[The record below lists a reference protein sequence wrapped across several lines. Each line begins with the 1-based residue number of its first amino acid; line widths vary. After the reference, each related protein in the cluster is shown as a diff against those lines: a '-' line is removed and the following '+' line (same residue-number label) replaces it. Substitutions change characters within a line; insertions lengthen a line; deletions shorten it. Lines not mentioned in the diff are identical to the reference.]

1 MIVPRSHVWWLTI
14 GIALLTL
21 AVVGCQSSQRQ
32 TSTQPATAPAG
43 EDARMEDAL
52 AGSDAE
58 RAKAA
63 LERDQRRGELRPA
76 TPRRRP
82 VVDQPRLPRR

>member
-1 MIVPRSHVWWLTI
+1 MIRLSHKQGLLISVSLL
-14 GIALLTL
+14 ALG
-21 AVVGCQSSQRQ
+21 VSGCQSSQPQ
-32 TSTQPATAPAG
+32 TTTQPTTAPAR
-43 EDARMEDAL
+43 ESTSPENAI

-82 VVDQPRLPRR
+82 VVDQPRPPRR

>member
-1 MIVPRSHVWWLTI
+1 MMARRTHMQELMV
-14 GIALLTL
+14 GIALLAL
-21 AVVGCQSSQRQ
+21 GVVGCQSSQPRAA
-32 TSTQPATAPAG
+32 TQPATAPAG
-43 EDARMEDAL
+43 ENARMEDTI

-76 TPRRRP
+76 TPRRPP
-82 VVDQPRLPRR
+82 VVDQPQPPRR